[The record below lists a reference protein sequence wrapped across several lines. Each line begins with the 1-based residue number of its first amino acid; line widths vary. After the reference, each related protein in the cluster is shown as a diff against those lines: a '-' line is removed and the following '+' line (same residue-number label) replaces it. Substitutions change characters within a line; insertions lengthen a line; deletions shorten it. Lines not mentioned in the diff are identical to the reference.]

1 MVLEAGV
8 ALRCRLGL
16 SDPHRQRHV
25 CVGVG
30 RTPRP
35 RDDHVAVAELVPCDV
50 ELRVER
56 RRAEERDL
64 EAAAECLREEPAGV
78 AAVRRARRPVEAG
91 GDDHR
96 SSVSVMTPKGGRAS
110 V

>member
-1 MVLEAGV
+1 MPTGSGTSASEWA
-8 ALRCRLGL
+8 ARRA
-16 SDPHRQRHV
+16 RAI
-25 CVGVG
+25 
-30 RTPRP
+30 
-35 RDDHVAVAELVPCDV
+35 DHVAVAELVPCDV

-64 EAAAECLREEPAGV
+64 EAAAESLGEEPAGI
-78 AAVRRARRPVEAG
+78 AAVRGARRPVEAG
-91 GDDHR
+91 RDDHR